1 MPERQAL
8 AGRKGTAILLMVV
21 SAGLLF
27 ATVPEAISE
36 ASAVLAALRPI
47 PVRSTAIA
55 ERDQLPVTSYIS
67 KDEYF
72 RSCLDVPK
80 SLEGLLRPP
89 AERTRLLH
97 ACRDMAPAS
106 QHEMPT
112 YALPFLVDA
121 DVSAALG
128 EPFAAPLERARSLAP
143 HVHWQVDRRVMLA
156 RQQAD
161 KLDDAGRAGF
171 DRDLA
176 ELFGSAEGRRALAMH
191 YLRWPDVRQR
201 LTTMAETMPGDLQRD
216 FLARVRQQ
224 AGGPS

>member
-1 MPERQAL
+1 M

-36 ASAVLAALRPI
+36 ANAILAALRPI
-47 PVRSTAIA
+47 ALRSTAIA
-55 ERDQLPVTSYIS
+55 ERDQLPASSYVS

-89 AERTRLLH
+89 AERTRLLQ
-97 ACRDMAPAS
+97 ACRDTARAI
-106 QHEMPT
+106 QLEMPT
-112 YALPFLVDA
+112 YALPYLVEADA
-121 DVSAALG
+121 SAALG
-128 EPFAAPLERARSLAP
+128 EPFANSLDRARILAP
-143 HVHWQVDRRVMLA
+143 HVHWQVDRRVILA
-156 RQQAD
+156 RQQMG

-191 YLRWPDVRQR
+191 YLRWPDLRDR
-201 LTTMAETMPGDLQRD
+201 LTNMAETIPDDLQRD
-216 FLARVRQQ
+216 FLAKVRQQ
-224 AGGPS
+224 AGGAT

>member
-1 MPERQAL
+1 M

-36 ASAVLAALRPI
+36 ANAILGALRPI
-47 PVRSTAIA
+47 SLRSTAIA
-55 ERDQLPVTSYIS
+55 ERAQVPATSYIS

-89 AERTRLLH
+89 AERTRLLQS
-97 ACRDMAPAS
+97 CRDAARAT
-106 QHEMPT
+106 QREMPT
-112 YALPFLVDA
+112 YALPFLVEADA
-121 DVSAALG
+121 SAALG
-128 EPFAAPLERARSLAP
+128 EPFAASLERARTLAP
-143 HVHWQVDRRVMLA
+143 HVHWQVDRRVILA
-156 RQQAD
+156 RQQME
-161 KLDDAGRAGF
+161 KLDDAGLAGF

-191 YLRWPDVRQR
+191 YLRWPDLRDR
-201 LTTMAETMPGDLQRD
+201 LAAMAETIPDELQRD
-216 FLARVRQQ
+216 FLAKVKQQ
-224 AGGPS
+224 AGGAS